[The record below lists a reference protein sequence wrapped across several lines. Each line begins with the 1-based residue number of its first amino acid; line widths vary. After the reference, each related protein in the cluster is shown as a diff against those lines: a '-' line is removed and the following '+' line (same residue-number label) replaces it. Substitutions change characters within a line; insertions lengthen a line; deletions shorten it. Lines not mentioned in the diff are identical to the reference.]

1 MRARN
6 LIIRIVVC
14 TCTALS
20 AATAGTIHRG
30 DRVRH
35 WSSVERTLRLP
46 SESFLRVQR
55 RNGERMF
62 AVVPINRTKEPAL
75 TLGIA
80 Y

>member
-6 LIIRIVVC
+6 LIILIVVC
-14 TCTALS
+14 TCTAFS

-35 WSSVERTLRLP
+35 WSSAERTLHLL
-46 SESFLRVQR
+46 SETFLRVQR
-55 RNGERMF
+55 RNGERVF
-62 AVVPINRTKEPAL
+62 AVVPINLNAL
-75 TLGIA
+75 MTGIA

>member
-6 LIIRIVVC
+6 LIILIVAC
-14 TCTALS
+14 TCTTLS

-35 WSSVERTLRLP
+35 WSSAERTLHLL
-46 SESFLRVQR
+46 SETFLRVQR

-62 AVVPINRTKEPAL
+62 TIVPINLNAL
-75 TLGIA
+75 MLGIA

>member
-6 LIIRIVVC
+6 LIILIVAC
-14 TCTALS
+14 TCTAVS

-35 WSSVERTLRLP
+35 WSSAERRLDLLNDT
-46 SESFLRVQR
+46 FLRVQR
-55 RNGERMF
+55 RNGERVF
-62 AVVPINRTKEPAL
+62 AVVPINLKAL
-75 TLGIA
+75 MLGIA